1 MRAVLIGP
9 QGKIVLKSTV
19 LTVGSSPENS
29 LVINSVKVSAHHAE
43 IRPEGQGYSITDLG
57 SIHGTYVNGERLDF
71 STPHMLNPG
80 NAITIGDTTFT
91 YEPEEEPQSEL
102 DPSAIP
108 DKVSSASALS
118 SDTDNLLPQTAN
130 GIGMGDTQPENQ
142 QLMLTNPAYTYP
154 QPYMTQNLPQPYMQP
169 IYPEGYVGP
178 IPGYVPIEQVRR
190 RNLRLLTWSGLGL
203 VVVIALAVAGY
214 FFFTRS
220 TPEKTL
226 DTYCS
231 ALMGQDYLTAYN
243 QLTASLQNAET
254 ENQFANILDAQGHF
268 NSCKHGSTSV
278 KGSVVSVNL
287 TVVSGANQTNS
298 VVTLVQDKDSSWKI
312 SMPLPPSMTLMTF
325 CHALKSGDYQTAYN
339 QLAGNVKNQL
349 SEAAYET
356 ANRQQVTQAGGITN
370 CTVSNVGQSGSLA
383 IGTITFILGNGLS
396 SNTDYSLVDESGFWR
411 INGAR

>member
-1 MRAVLIGP
+1 MKAVLIGP
-9 QGKIVLKSTV
+9 QGKTILKSAV

-80 NAITIGDTTFT
+80 NSITIGDSTFT
-91 YEPEEEPQSEL
+91 YELEEEPKSEL
-102 DPSAIP
+102 GPPAMP
-108 DKVSSASALS
+108 GEASNADTLS

-130 GIGMGDTQPENQ
+130 GTGIDDTQPENQ
-142 QLMLTNPAYTYP
+142 QLMLTNPASTYP
-154 QPYMTQNLPQPYMQP
+154 QQYMTQNPPQPYMQP
-169 IYPEGYVGP
+169 IYAEGYVSP

-190 RNLRLLTWSGLGL
+190 RNRRLLLWGGLGL

-214 FFFTRS
+214 FYFTRS

-226 DTYCS
+226 DTYCN

-243 QLTASLQNAET
+243 QLASSLQNAEP

-268 NSCKHGSTSV
+268 STCKHGSTSV
-278 KGSVVSVNL
+278 NGSVVSVNL
-287 TVVSGANQTNS
+287 TTVSGANQTSS
-298 VVTLVQDKDSSWKI
+298 VVTLVQDKDSTWKI

-325 CHALKSGDYQTAYN
+325 CHALKNGDYQTAYN

-349 SEAAYET
+349 SEAAYEA
-356 ANRQQVTQAGGITN
+356 ANRQTVTQAGGITN
-370 CTVSNVGQSGSLA
+370 CTVSNVNQSGSSAL
-383 IGTITFILGNGLS
+383 GTITFILGNGQS